1 MSSRSPLSLF
11 EYEHTCAVT
20 QSSVDY
26 SFTINIKASGL
37 MSQSCVFGVHGVLRV
52 LVSWRQTS
60 EGKAIELFFHPS
72 QTTAFS
78 SRHVPDCQNSKKDTN
93 NVQIIIDQI

>member
-52 LVSWRQTS
+52 LVSWRQSS

-72 QTTAFS
+72 LDYSVFFAPR
-78 SRHVPDCQNSKKDTN
+78 SRLPKLKKRHK
-93 NVQIIIDQI
+93 